1 MLSNMRRRFI
11 ASAMA
16 AFSLVVLALLLASN
30 LLNYHMTTRQQDATL
45 EVIREMESWG
55 LPFFPADG
63 VHLYNHNPFDGF
75 SPEVRYMTRFFT
87 VYCNAAGD
95 ITGVGHDYIASI
107 SPEQAAGY
115 AAEILRQGKTK
126 GYYSDYR
133 YLKAADGD
141 GSMIIFLNS
150 EREIRSARMLLL
162 ITCAVS
168 AISLVAVFL
177 LVVLLSGRAMRPYEQ
192 NIAMQKR
199 FITDAGHELKT
210 PLTAIATSADV
221 LALEQE
227 ENEWVQNIQK
237 QADRLSKLVNNLV
250 ALSRLDEAQPLPKKT
265 DFSLSEAVWEVSE
278 PMTALCR
285 AKGFSFT
292 QSIEDDITLHG
303 DKQAVQ
309 QIVSLLLDN
318 ALKYTNPGGK
328 ISLNVLKWNK
338 KAEISLFNTCD
349 YIAPEDVKRL
359 FERFYRPDT
368 SRSQQT
374 GGSGIGLSIAKAAA
388 EAQGGKIRVE
398 SQDGL
403 SIKFTVTLPR

>member
-11 ASAMA
+11 ASSMA
-16 AFSLVVLALLLASN
+16 AFSLVVVVLLLASN

-45 EVIREMESWG
+45 EAIREMESWG
-55 LPFFPADG
+55 VPFFPAESVYQYKHG
-63 VHLYNHNPFDGF
+63 PFDGF

-87 VYCNAAGD
+87 VYCNAAGEV
-95 ITGVGHDYIASI
+95 TGVGHDYIASI
-107 SPEQAAGY
+107 SPEQAAQY
-115 AAEILRQGKTK
+115 AADILHNNKTR
-126 GYYSDYR
+126 GYYQSYR
-133 YLKAADGD
+133 YLKSADGD

-150 EREIRSARMLLL
+150 EREIHSGRMLLL

-168 AISLVAVFL
+168 AASLAAVFL
-177 LVVLLSGRAMRPYEQ
+177 LVVLLSGRAVRPYEQ
-192 NIAMQKR
+192 NLAMQKR

-210 PLTAIATSADV
+210 PLTAITTSADV
-221 LALEQE
+221 LAMEQE
-227 ENEWVQNIQK
+227 DNEWVQNIQT
-237 QADRLSKLVNNLV
+237 QADRLSKLINNLV

-278 PMTALCR
+278 PVASLCR
-285 AKGFSFT
+285 AKGYRFS

-318 ALKYTNPGGK
+318 ALKYTNTGGE
-328 ISLNVLKWNK
+328 ISLNVLKWSK
-338 KAEISLFNTCD
+338 RAEISVFNTCD

-398 SQDGL
+398 SADGMSL
-403 SIKFTVTLPR
+403 KFTVTLPR

>member
-16 AFSLVVLALLLASN
+16 AFSLVVLVLLISCN
-30 LLNYHMTTRQQDATL
+30 LLNYHMTARQQDATL
-45 EVIREMESWG
+45 EAIREMESWG
-55 LPFFPADG
+55 LPFFPAESVYQIDPG
-63 VHLYNHNPFDGF
+63 PFDGF

-87 VYCNAAGD
+87 VYCNAAGTV
-95 ITGVGHDYIASI
+95 TGVGHDYIASV
-107 SPEQAAGY
+107 SPEQAADY
-115 AAEILRQGKTK
+115 AADILHNNKTR
-126 GYYSDYR
+126 GYYKNYR
-133 YLKAADGD
+133 YLKAATND

-150 EREIRSARMLLL
+150 EREMHSGRMLLL

-177 LVVLLSGRAMRPYEQ
+177 LVMLISGRAVRPYEQ

-210 PLTAIATSADV
+210 PLTAITTSADV
-221 LALEQE
+221 LAMEQE
-227 ENEWVQNIQK
+227 DNEWVQNIQT
-237 QADRLSKLVNNLV
+237 QADRLSKLINNLV

-285 AKGFSFT
+285 AKGFRYT
-292 QSIEDDITLHG
+292 HSIEDDITLHG

-318 ALKYTNPGGK
+318 ALKYTNQGGE
-328 ISLNVLKWNK
+328 ISLNVLKWSK
-338 KAEISLFNTCD
+338 RAEISIFNTCD

-398 SQDGL
+398 SADGL
-403 SIKFTVTLPR
+403 SLKFTVTLPR